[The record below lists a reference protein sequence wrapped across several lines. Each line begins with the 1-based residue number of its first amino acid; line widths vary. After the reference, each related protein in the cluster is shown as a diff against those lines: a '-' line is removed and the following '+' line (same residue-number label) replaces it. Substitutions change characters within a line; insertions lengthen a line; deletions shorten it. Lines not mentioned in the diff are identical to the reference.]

1 MISEGPHFK
10 AWMAA
15 REWQCRPG
23 QGRITLEIER
33 EGRRRTI
40 TTHCLETPEY
50 AEWLRSLRQQRPS
63 RWIDGRTL
71 YLNLACTGLDEAKEL
86 LKNRQPG
93 QTVIADMRN
102 GIGFLFQDLIAP
114 LCPDVRWSFRQ
125 GTSLVPCPTHPE
137 IPELK
142 DTLPDIAPPE
152 PNRKNIFLTG
162 PSNLSHHESVL
173 DFVRYA
179 GLGYLVGTNTG
190 GCTGPIN
197 YLPLPSGY
205 EVAFTGTKVLSNLG
219 RSRYFYRTGIRPDRY
234 VEETADDIRLG
245 RDVALEEALRIA
257 GAPPSAGNP

>member
-33 EGRRRTI
+33 EGRRRT
-40 TTHCLETPEY
+40 THCLKTPEY

-125 GTSLVPCPTHPE
+125 GTSLVPCPTH
-137 IPELK
+137 
-142 DTLPDIAPPE
+142 
-152 PNRKNIFLTG
+152 
-162 PSNLSHHESVL
+162 
-173 DFVRYA
+173 
-179 GLGYLVGTNTG
+179 
-190 GCTGPIN
+190 
-197 YLPLPSGY
+197 
-205 EVAFTGTKVLSNLG
+205 
-219 RSRYFYRTGIRPDRY
+219 DR
-234 VEETADDIRLG
+234 
-245 RDVALEEALRIA
+245 
-257 GAPPSAGNP
+257 

>member
-1 MISEGPHFK
+1 MISEGPHFT

-33 EGRRRTI
+33 EGHRRTI
-40 TTHCLETPEY
+40 TTHCLKTPEY

-142 DTLPDIAPPE
+142 DMLPDI
-152 PNRKNIFLTG
+152 RL
-162 PSNLSHHESVL
+162 
-173 DFVRYA
+173 
-179 GLGYLVGTNTG
+179 
-190 GCTGPIN
+190 
-197 YLPLPSGY
+197 
-205 EVAFTGTKVLSNLG
+205 
-219 RSRYFYRTGIRPDRY
+219 RSRTGK
-234 VEETADDIRLG
+234 TF
-245 RDVALEEALRIA
+245 
-257 GAPPSAGNP
+257 S